1 MGDINR
7 ILSVGGG
14 RSRKRGVNSK
24 NTKKCEKSEK
34 PFPHLTM
41 SGKSGMASV
50 LVVNVVAI
58 LSPVK
63 LTGN

>member
-34 PFPHLTM
+34 PFPHHTM
-41 SGKSGMASV
+41 SWTSGQPV